1 MTNNND
7 DYEMCLRA
15 ENVILPKN
23 GYFGISS
30 ATGGLAD
37 DHDVFHF
44 LTTSLHAP
52 GQMTDPVQENQ
63 QAVDDTAKLSQ
74 EYQDYQK
81 KLEIQ
86 KEEYRKEHPD
96 AAPVKDDM
104 EDWFE
109 SDNQRE
115 LRQIWQAQSSMTEVL
130 RDLSRKMDD
139 VIVRQERTIG
149 MVSGGVQQQPQQPG
163 QPPQVGVQ
171 VPMIDTIRR
180 HEVDSLMTS
189 VNILITTVREIRVI
203 AGEIHSKS
211 ESIIQT
217 QARQPTAQI
226 SNTGYDVQSLM
237 SEMRDGMN
245 QVKAGVAAV
254 GSRINAAPQG
264 QIGCPTPNCLGLT
277 SFLIAIAVQLGL
289 MLAYSLF
296 K

>member
-1 MTNNND
+1 
-7 DYEMCLRA
+7 
-15 ENVILPKN
+15 
-23 GYFGISS
+23 
-30 ATGGLAD
+30 
-37 DHDVFHF
+37 
-44 LTTSLHAP
+44 
-52 GQMTDPVQENQ
+52 
-63 QAVDDTAKLSQ
+63 
-74 EYQDYQK
+74 
-81 KLEIQ
+81 
-86 KEEYRKEHPD
+86 
-96 AAPVKDDM
+96 M

-139 VIVRQERTIG
+139 VIVRQERTMG
-149 MVSGGVQQQPQQPG
+149 LVASQGGQQQQQPG
-163 QPPQVGVQ
+163 QPQVGGG
-171 VPMIDTIRR
+171 VPIIDSIRR
-180 HEVDSLMTS
+180 HEVDSLMQT
-189 VNILITTVREIRVI
+189 VNILLTTVREIRVI
-203 AGEIHSKS
+203 AGEIHAKS
-211 ESIIQT
+211 ENIIQT

>member
-1 MTNNND
+1 
-7 DYEMCLRA
+7 
-15 ENVILPKN
+15 
-23 GYFGISS
+23 
-30 ATGGLAD
+30 
-37 DHDVFHF
+37 
-44 LTTSLHAP
+44 
-52 GQMTDPVQENQ
+52 
-63 QAVDDTAKLSQ
+63 
-74 EYQDYQK
+74 
-81 KLEIQ
+81 
-86 KEEYRKEHPD
+86 
-96 AAPVKDDM
+96 M

-139 VIVRQERTIG
+139 MIVRQERTMG
-149 MVSGGVQQQPQQPG
+149 LVAGQPVQPQQPG
-163 QPPQVGVQ
+163 QQQVAGG
-171 VPMIDTIRR
+171 VPMIDSIRR
-180 HEVDSLMTS
+180 HEVDSLMAS
-189 VNILITTVREIRVI
+189 VNVLLTTVREIRVI
-203 AGEIHSKS
+203 AGEIHTKS
-211 ESIIQT
+211 EHIIQA

-226 SNTGYDVQSLM
+226 QNTGYDVQSLM